1 MRRRILT
8 ILKVLFFLSIGF
20 FFIWIF
26 LKQLSTEQRQDIILS
41 FKKADY
47 TWVLLSIAAGA
58 ISHLLRA
65 ERWRLLM
72 KPMGY
77 RPRLSNTFFAVMI
90 GYLAN
95 LALPR
100 LGEVTRCGI
109 LNKYEKIPVNK
120 SFGTVI
126 AERSVDMIVFL
137 LLFFINLYVFWGQL
151 SGYVNENV
159 FDPLSERFTALGN
172 SSAQLW
178 IIGISLTAILALIFV
193 IHRFYSEAKIVLKIK
208 NVFRGFVEGFRS
220 VLQVKEFGLFLVY
233 SLLIWVMYFFMIY
246 LCFFSIAETSGLGF
260 APALSVLIFGSI
272 GIMVVQGGIGVYPA
286 IVAETLAIYGISEV
300 KGYALGWLTWSAQ
313 NVMIVAFGILSLLL
327 LPLLTRK
334 KKYGTATKA
343 AQQDTQLEPGTK
355 SQ

>member
-1 MRRRILT
+1 MRRYILT

-26 LKQLSTEQRQDIILS
+26 LKQLSTEQRQDIIVS
-41 FKKADY
+41 FKRADY
-47 TWVLLSIAAGA
+47 IWLLFSMAAGA

-77 RPRLSNTFFAVMI
+77 KPKLSNTFFAVMI

-137 LLFFINLYVFWGQL
+137 LLFFINLYVFWWQL

-159 FDPLSERFTALGN
+159 FDPVSQKFTALG
-172 SSAQLW
+172 SRSAGLW
-178 IIGISLTAILALIFV
+178 IIGVSLTAILALIFV
-193 IHRFYSEAKIVLKIK
+193 IHRFYSEARIVVRIK
-208 NVFRGFVEGFRS
+208 DILRGFVEGFRS
-220 VLQVKEFGLFLVY
+220 VLQVKQFGMFLVY

-246 LCFFSIAETSGLGF
+246 LSFFSLTETSGLGF
-260 APALSVLIFGSI
+260 APGLSVLIFGTI

-300 KGYALGWLTWSAQ
+300 KGYASGWLTWSAQ
-313 NVMIVAFGILSLLL
+313 NVLIVSLGILSLLL

-334 KKYGTATKA
+334 KTYGTASKA
-343 AQQDTQLEPGTK
+343 TQQATQQETGTK